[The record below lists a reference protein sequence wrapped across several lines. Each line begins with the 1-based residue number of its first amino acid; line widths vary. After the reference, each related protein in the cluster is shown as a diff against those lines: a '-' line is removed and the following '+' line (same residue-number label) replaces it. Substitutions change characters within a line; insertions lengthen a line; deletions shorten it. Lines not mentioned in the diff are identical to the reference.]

1 MILRSLIP
9 LYIFI
14 NTARAGCPFQNPFFF
29 IDRPSVLT
37 VVDSDG
43 KMVPDRFEKNEVD
56 GLDKHIDNVTELE
69 SAGARWRTLSAWITS
84 R

>member
-1 MILRSLIP
+1 MCSSVTVSLADRESQGVSLYSHTMILRSLIP

-14 NTARAGCPFQNPFFF
+14 NTAWAGCPFQNPFFF

-43 KMVPDRFEKNEVD
+43 KMVPDRFDKNEVD
-56 GLDKHIDNVTELE
+56 GPD
-69 SAGARWRTLSAWITS
+69 
-84 R
+84 